1 MWHSPIHVQMQRAR
15 NIHTSWKKRA
25 FSMCVTLL
33 VKLLLLFLLGL
44 YFSGVNEL
52 NCSMLAL
59 SLSCCSVGKG
69 TGRKG
74 MSLFREGTWQRR
86 ENPLF
91 VREREI
97 CWQKRVCAQFF
108 GTFLFA
114 CLCCR
119 ISSHHQH
126 FWEQFLFWIDPES
139 EKLRGKFNYWIL
151 GKKNLCVLRLGNTS
165 WLIIVSSTFR

>member
-1 MWHSPIHVQMQRAR
+1 MFVAAATSREVMWHSPIHVQTQRAR

-25 FSMCVTLL
+25 LSMCVTLL

-52 NCSMLAL
+52 NSPML
-59 SLSCCSVGKG
+59 SLSLSLSSCSEGKG
-69 TGRKG
+69 TGRQG

-91 VREREI
+91 VSEREI
-97 CWQKRVCAQFF
+97 FWQKRVCAQFF

-126 FWEQFLFWIDPES
+126 FWEQFLFWIDS
-139 EKLRGKFNYWIL
+139 KSG
-151 GKKNLCVLRLGNTS
+151 
-165 WLIIVSSTFR
+165 